1 MQGLLSLEVDSG
13 AVAWVLEYLRALRHG
28 RLLPYNY
35 VERKTRLATRG
46 STTWGPT
53 GEQLRELA
61 AASHQS
67 ECLDAL
73 FAVLSQRLGARTSSS
88 WRKVYKS
95 LLVLEFLVTRGSQ
108 AAAMRGKDVRHLVRD
123 LCDFEF
129 TDPGTGKD
137 EVRLCCCAVCS
148 KRERL
153 THVPTHRVS
162 TSASGPRKSTRCSL
176 TTPDCGQS
184 VRRKGSSTGVC
195 FRRAHSTAA
204 GPESG
209 CHPPSLG
216 V

>member
-129 TDPGTGKD
+129 TDPATGKD

-153 THVPTHRVS
+153 THVPTQGVNVRERAKKVHALLTDDARLRAERETQRKQYWCVFPPCALHRCR
-162 TSASGPRKSTRCSL
+162 P
-176 TTPDCGQS
+176 
-184 VRRKGSSTGVC
+184 
-195 FRRAHSTAA
+195 
-204 GPESG
+204 
-209 CHPPSLG
+209 
-216 V
+216 